1 MCLGIGDPSGD
12 LSQGFRDKE
21 GTSPDRVSVTSS
33 GAFRE
38 TGAKGLSE
46 WWSLFLRPVPAGAT
60 EENRDPVP
68 LRSSQVWGG
77 GERKPCYSAI
87 QGVREEKACPG
98 RCGSPR
104 ERERDECPLG
114 KDIPKQYGEKDF
126 LEEMA
131 SNLGFKE

>member
-1 MCLGIGDPSGD
+1 MGIGDPSGD

-77 GERKPCYSAI
+77 GSVNLATVQYRVYGRKKLAPDAA
-87 QGVREEKACPG
+87 VAPEK
-98 RCGSPR
+98 
-104 ERERDECPLG
+104 
-114 KDIPKQYGEKDF
+114 EK
-126 LEEMA
+126 EMNA
-131 SNLGFKE
+131 L